1 MELQKIV
8 EKNFKRE
15 QALIDQQALMLDEK
29 LASVQQ
35 RHAKGIKNLETKAYK
50 DYKRHI
56 GGQKD
61 SSSKD
66 RATFKPSLEAANDA
80 DDDFN
85 PSPSQAKKDGQNKD
99 MLPEPKVTYVTP

>member
-1 MELQKIV
+1 MV

-35 RHAKGIKNLETKAYK
+35 RHAKGIKNLEIKAYK
-50 DYKRHI
+50 DYKRHV

-61 SSSKD
+61 SPSKD
-66 RATFKPSLEAANDA
+66 HATYKPHPGSGTDSEDNLS
-80 DDDFN
+80 
-85 PSPSQAKKDGQNKD
+85 PSPSQAKKDGQSKD
-99 MLPEPKVTYVTP
+99 MLPEPKVTYMSP

>member
-1 MELQKIV
+1 MV

-50 DYKRHI
+50 DYKRHV

-61 SSSKD
+61 SPSQD
-66 RATFKPSLEAANDA
+66 RVIFKPSPEAANDM
-80 DDDFN
+80 DVDYGDYLS
-85 PSPSQAKKDGQNKD
+85 PSPSQAKKDGQNLD
-99 MLPEPKVTYVTP
+99 MLPPPKVTYISA